1 MSGRLAV
8 FFAAAVA
15 VGALGAAIGV
25 SQAAPAVSN
34 NINGLDYEFFKTR
47 VEPIFL
53 KQRPGHSR
61 CYTCHEGANNFLH
74 LEPLAEGSQ
83 MWNEEQSRKMY
94 ESIAKLVTPANR
106 EQSRLLIHPLAPE
119 AGGDLFHS
127 GGRQFENKNDPDYK
141 ILMQWVGVK

>member
-15 VGALGAAIGV
+15 LGALGAAIGA
-25 SQAAPAVSN
+25 SQAAPAGG
-34 NINGLDYEFFKTR
+34 NINGLDYEFFKTK

-53 KQRPGHSR
+53 KERPGHSR

-74 LEPLAEGSQ
+74 LEPLAEGAKV
-83 MWNEEQSRKMY
+83 WNEEQSRKMY

>member
-15 VGALGAAIGV
+15 VGALGAAI
-25 SQAAPAVSN
+25 SASDAAPAAG
-34 NINGLDYEFFKTR
+34 NINGLDYDFFKTK

-74 LEPLAEGSQ
+74 LEELAEGAQ
-83 MWNEEQSRKMY
+83 NWTEEQSRKMY

-106 EQSRLLIHPLAPE
+106 EQ
-119 AGGDLFHS
+119 
-127 GGRQFENKNDPDYK
+127 
-141 ILMQWVGVK
+141 

>member
-8 FFAAAVA
+8 FFAAVVA

-25 SQAAPAVSN
+25 SEAAPAAG
-34 NINGLDYEFFKTR
+34 NINGLDYEFFKTK

-61 CYTCHEGANNFLH
+61 CYTCHEGANNFMH
-74 LEPLAEGSQ
+74 LEPLADGQ
-83 MWNEEQSRKMY
+83 QNWNEEQSRKMY

-127 GGRQFENKNDPDYK
+127 GGRQFENKDDPDYK